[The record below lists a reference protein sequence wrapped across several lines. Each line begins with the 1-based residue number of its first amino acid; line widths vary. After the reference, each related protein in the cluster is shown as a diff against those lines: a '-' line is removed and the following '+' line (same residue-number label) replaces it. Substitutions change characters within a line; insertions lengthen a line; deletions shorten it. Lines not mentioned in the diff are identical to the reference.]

1 MYKTQENTREHKIT
15 QEREKTQ
22 QVKPRGTG
30 TGGKTKSDRGKK
42 DFEIY
47 METHSDWGFCS
58 ILA

>member
-1 MYKTQENTREHKIT
+1 MYRTQEKK

-22 QVKPRGTG
+22 QAKHRGTE
-30 TGGKTKSDRGKK
+30 TGRKMKSDRGKK